1 MSGPPT
7 LKELL
12 ALAAQ
17 PQPCPLCK
25 RTGQKPSD
33 HHLVPK
39 SRGGRTTET
48 LCVDCH
54 RAIHTVLDNKSLERE
69 YSTVE
74 ALMSHEV
81 LAKMIHFIAQQDGK
95 VRMPRRKKRGR

>member
-1 MSGPPT
+1 MADPPT

-12 ALAAQ
+12 ARAAE
-17 PQPCPLCK
+17 PRPCPLC
-25 RTGQKPSD
+25 RRAGQRPSD

-39 SRGGRTTET
+39 SRGGRATET

-69 YSTVE
+69 FSTVE
-74 ALMSHEV
+74 ALMGHEV
-81 LAKMIHFIAQQDGK
+81 LAKMIRYIAQQDGK
-95 VRMPRRKKRGR
+95 VRMPRRRQRKR